1 MEIDLTWTIT
11 AIIAVSSFA
20 SSVAVALINN
30 KQQQK
35 MHQMDL
41 DYDKSVA
48 ELRVKQEIFHLQS
61 DKNYVDKKAAYMCFI
76 EKAGHFTCA
85 PFDLQNYADLLSASS
100 NVILF
105 CTDETQHL
113 LSEFIAYAEELT
125 TCCELSK
132 DELKIYHHNLSEL
145 SLAFRKELENLR
157 FPD

>member
-48 ELRVKQEIFHLQS
+48 ELRVKCALLKKLVTLHVPPLTYKITLIYFQLAAMLFSFTQMKPIIFYL
-61 DKNYVDKKAAYMCFI
+61 N
-76 EKAGHFTCA
+76 
-85 PFDLQNYADLLSASS
+85 LL
-100 NVILF
+100 
-105 CTDETQHL
+105 
-113 LSEFIAYAEELT
+113 
-125 TCCELSK
+125 
-132 DELKIYHHNLSEL
+132 
-145 SLAFRKELENLR
+145 
-157 FPD
+157 PM